1 MQSLDSFQQVAESA
15 ETVEVQISDLV
26 GSKIGGICCYSTQSG
41 SAHLPLSPVAEG
53 QPAIRP
59 LRPPDKETFFA
70 IRAAGFH
77 SNFLAFGPRT
87 GLFPEI
93 LSTDATPRGSS

>member
-26 GSKIGGICCYSTQSG
+26 GSKVGGVCCYSTQPG

-59 LRPPDKETFFA
+59 LFSPDKETFVA

-77 SNFLAFGPRT
+77 SNFFGFQPPH
-87 GLFPEI
+87 GLVSRNLI
-93 LSTDATPRGSS
+93 